1 MTESSVQPALWPAP
15 FAPGAVEATVT
26 VPGSKSVTNRGLV
39 LAALAAEPGW
49 LRRPLRSR
57 DTLLMAD
64 ALRAMG
70 VGIEETVSSN
80 STASNSSG
88 VSGGSGEAWRVIPA
102 GLHGPATVDVGN
114 AGTVM
119 RFLPPVAALADGPV
133 RFHGDPRAYERPLH
147 QVINALRVLGA
158 RIDDDNR
165 GSLPLTVHGGGA
177 LDGGS
182 VRIDASASSQ
192 FVSAL
197 LLSGARYNQGVEV
210 RHVGS
215 ALPSLPHIRMT
226 VDMLRRVGAQV
237 DEPETGGEPDVWR
250 VSPSALLGRDLTVE
264 PDLSNAQPFLAAA
277 LVTGGRVTVPDWP
290 EQTTQ
295 PGDALREIF
304 TRMGGSCSFTTT
316 SEGATG
322 LTFRGSGRVH
332 GIDVD
337 LSEVGEL
344 TPGIA
349 AVAALAD
356 SPSTLRG
363 VAHLRLH
370 ETDRLAAL
378 TQEINE
384 LGGDVTETADGLH
397 IRPRPLHGGVFHT
410 YDDHRMATAGSII
423 GLSVA
428 GVKIENV
435 ATTGKDPAGLPSDV
449 DQHARGSG
457 SLTRCAATGRIPT
470 RTTSARDRIPRA
482 TGPAPAS
489 ARNTRTRPRAW
500 C

>member
-1 MTESSVQPALWPAP
+1 MTESPALPALWPAP
-15 FAPGAVEATVT
+15 VASGAVDATVT

-39 LAALAAEPGW
+39 LAALSSEPGW

-57 DTLLMAD
+57 DTLLMAE

-70 VGIEETVSSN
+70 VGIEETASS
-80 STASNSSG
+80 SSSG
-88 VSGGSGEAWRVIPA
+88 TSGGEAWRIIPA
-102 GLHGPATVDVGN
+102 GLHGPAVVGVGN

-133 RFHGDPRAYERPLH
+133 RFDGDPRSYERPLGG
-147 QVINALRVLGA
+147 VIDALRTLGA

-165 GSLPLTVHGGGA
+165 GALPMTVFGGGA
-177 LDGGS
+177 LEGGA
-182 VRIDASASSQ
+182 VEIDASSSSQ

-197 LLSGARYNQGVEV
+197 LLSAPRFNQGVEV
-210 RHVGS
+210 RHVGA
-215 ALPSLPHIRMT
+215 ALPSMPHIRMT
-226 VDMLRRVGAQV
+226 VDMLRSVGAQV
-237 DEPETGGEPDVWR
+237 DTPEAGGEPGVWR
-250 VSPSALLGRDLTVE
+250 VTPGALLGRDLVVE

-277 LVTGGRVTVPDWP
+277 LVTGGTVTIPDWP
-290 EQTTQ
+290 ERTTQ

-304 TRMGGSCSFTTT
+304 TAMGGSCELTDL
-316 SEGATG
+316 G
-322 LTFRGSGRVH
+322 LTFTGSGRIH

-337 LSEVGEL
+337 LGEVGEL

-378 TQEINE
+378 TKEINE

-397 IRPRPLHGGVFHT
+397 IRPRPLHGGVFRT
-410 YDDHRMATAGSII
+410 YEDHRLATAAAVI
-423 GLSVA
+423 GLAVE
-428 GVKIENV
+428 GVEVENV
-435 ATTGKDPAGLPSDV
+435 ATTAKTLPDFPALWTQMLDPA
-449 DQHARGSG
+449 A
-457 SLTRCAATGRIPT
+457 
-470 RTTSARDRIPRA
+470 
-482 TGPAPAS
+482 APA
-489 ARNTRTRPRAW
+489 RRA
-500 C
+500 